1 MGTRILKQVG
11 VFFVTVIIFVALIAP
26 CLDLGER
33 DVYAASSYTYTSM
46 VRKSISLGK
55 VKVEGEEESEIEKTL
70 DYYLVQPKASGKY
83 DVVILFSGLYGVGS
97 FESTF
102 LYNAS
107 KWMASKKIKP
117 VIFVIPILEKFGHNK
132 YFKNFVD
139 EEINGTTRMKYLI
152 DIIRDGSISSKA
164 NPKTDITVA
173 GYSMGGCAALY
184 AGIRYKDIVKN
195 VGSLSPSYR
204 TFTGDERGWV
214 LDPEELVFTDDTDRH
229 LFMCA
234 SKKEKKGSMY
244 NNMQLYLANFK
255 TPFVTRTYSK
265 GGHTMTLFQKEIFTF
280 LYYVQNDKLPTSSVV
295 KAMNKKK
302 MKSKFVTVNG
312 KKYFYLKNGT
322 RAKGWKKIK
331 RKYYYFSK
339 KTRVMKT
346 GWLTL
351 KNKKYYL
358 SYRGRRYHGWHTID
372 GKTYFFNKKTGVLVK
387 NSKIGNY
394 YVGSDGARQ

>member
-1 MGTRILKQVG
+1 MGTRILKRAG
-11 VFFVTVIIFVALIAP
+11 VFLVTVVIFVALIAP

-55 VKVEGEEESEIEKTL
+55 VKVEGEEETEIEKTL

-152 DIIRDGSISSKA
+152 DIIRDGSISSKV

-244 NNMQLYLANFK
+244 RNMQLYMQNFK

-280 LYYVQNDKLPTSSVV
+280 LYYVQNDILPSSSVV

>member
-1 MGTRILKQVG
+1 MGTRILKRVG
-11 VFFVTVIIFVALIAP
+11 VFFVTVVLFVAVIAP

-55 VKVEGEEESEIEKTL
+55 VKVEGEEETEIEKTL

-312 KKYFYLKNGT
+312 KKYFYLKNGS
-322 RAKGWKKIK
+322 RAKGWRKIK
-331 RKYYYFSK
+331 GKYYYFSK
-339 KTRVMKT
+339 NTRVMKT

-351 KNKKYYL
+351 KKKKYYL

-372 GKTYFFNKKTGVLVK
+372 GKTYFFNKKTGALVK

-394 YVGSDGARQ
+394 YVGSDGSRQ